1 MKISLFSIFL
11 GYSSLLLA
19 FGEEPVNPA
28 PMNSTVTPSADMHIN
43 ESGSGKKKEEN
54 KKKPLASPEIPP
66 PVRLP
71 QQVAQVASYFH
82 PGILVFQEGAWLG
95 SDQLL
100 NVPKNI
106 GVYLTIVKPEDL
118 KLEISENN
126 LRGKA
131 EEIFQKNGIKTQ
143 TLAFEGKPP
152 LPAFEIEVFVY
163 PIQKGF
169 VASLNGRLFES
180 VSIDR
185 FKLDANMAFQA
196 ITWEKQS
203 LLVAPTEQFSAE
215 LEKSIKDIAETFAE
229 RFKTY
234 QKINM

>member
-1 MKISLFSIFL
+1 MKFSLFSIFL
-11 GYSSLLLA
+11 GYASFLMA
-19 FGEEPVNPA
+19 AGQDPVNPA
-28 PMNSTVTPSADMHIN
+28 PMNSTVNPSADMRIN
-43 ESGSGKKKEEN
+43 ESASEKKKED
-54 KKKPLASPEIPP
+54 KKKQSVASPEIPP
-66 PVRLP
+66 PVKLP
-71 QQVAQVASYFH
+71 QQVARVASYFH

-106 GVYLTIVKPEDL
+106 GVYLTVVKPEDL
-118 KLEISENN
+118 KLEISENT
-126 LRGKA
+126 LRVHA
-131 EEIFQKNGIKTQ
+131 EEVFQKNGIKTQ
-143 TLAFEGKPP
+143 TLAFEGAPP

-185 FKLDANMAFQA
+185 FKLDPNMAFQA

-229 RFKTY
+229 RFRSY
-234 QKINM
+234 QKIDR